1 MTSKK
6 FIEEFRKK
14 IKSVYNLGFQ
24 HTFEDYVLYKNNKKI
39 GTIFNEK
46 LLLIR
51 TVSLKELFPNAEE
64 EKSFD
69 WGYHKLI
76 HIDLSDIELV
86 KKAINQC
93 YYDLYFDE
101 EFVVD
106 FSMDNDKS
114 YIVTFLYPMY
124 VTFLNFCFDKELLL
138 RYPLDSNNRI
148 LRTYYTNRELTDK
161 GKVIFLKLLF
171 KWLEYNDKFDDKA
184 NTRIQ
189 NVAMLEKYYSKI
201 LTENNLS

>member
-6 FIEEFRKK
+6 FIEEIRKK
-14 IKSVYNLGFQ
+14 IKSVNNLGFQ
-24 HTFEDYVLYKNNKKI
+24 HTFEDYVLYKDNKKI
-39 GTIFNEK
+39 GAIFNEK
-46 LLLIR
+46 LLLI
-51 TVSLKELFPNAEE
+51 TTNNLKLLFPNSEE
-64 EKSFD
+64 EKSFN

-93 YYDLYFDE
+93 YYDLYFEE
-101 EFVVD
+101 EFVTD
-106 FSMDNDKS
+106 FSMDDDKS

-124 VTFLNFCFDKELLL
+124 VTFLSFSFEKGLLL

-171 KWLEYNDKFDDKA
+171 KWLEYNDNFDDKA

-189 NVAMLEKYYSKI
+189 NVAMLEKYYLKI